1 MKKLKFLILVFL
13 MGITSVSWAQTNVT
27 GTVLDEQNVPL
38 PGANVVVKGTT
49 NGVVTDFDGNY
60 SISVQDAGATLVVS
74 YIGYRTKE
82 VLINGNNTLNVQLE
96 PDLAQLDEVV
106 LVGYGGVKSKD
117 LTGAVKVIGPKDFNG
132 GVNNSPGQLLQGKIA
147 GVNVTTG
154 SGEPGRY
161 QYPRGKLNWQFQQS
175 TIRG

>member
-96 PDLAQLDEVV
+96 PD
-106 LVGYGGVKSKD
+106 
-117 LTGAVKVIGPKDFNG
+117 NG
-132 GVNNSPGQLLQGKIA
+132 CG
-147 GVNVTTG
+147 
-154 SGEPGRY
+154 
-161 QYPRGKLNWQFQQS
+161 
-175 TIRG
+175 